1 MPPGVGG
8 QLRCS
13 LPLLSRVTFNIVVL
27 KSTSC
32 NRCSTS
38 RDIKTQV
45 ELPTS
50 FCWRERDI
58 SAGGQPEVVV
68 SLKKLPYCRK
78 AFNDQKDLWQ
88 ELRREMRGCVDSKLN
103 CPPDGWG
110 DVLAQVNLRGA
121 GSYDVLCCRS
131 SRSIFCDGQDK
142 GLRQDLPQ
150 IQIQLKT

>member
-1 MPPGVGG
+1 MFAAI
-8 QLRCS
+8 
-13 LPLLSRVTFNIVVL
+13 LSRVTFNIVVL

-38 RDIKTQV
+38 RDIMTQV

-78 AFNDQKDLWQ
+78 AFNDQQ
-88 ELRREMRGCVDSKLN
+88 ISGRSCVER
-103 CPPDGWG
+103 CGG
-110 DVLAQVNLRGA
+110 VLTQN
-121 GSYDVLCCRS
+121 
-131 SRSIFCDGQDK
+131 
-142 GLRQDLPQ
+142 
-150 IQIQLKT
+150 